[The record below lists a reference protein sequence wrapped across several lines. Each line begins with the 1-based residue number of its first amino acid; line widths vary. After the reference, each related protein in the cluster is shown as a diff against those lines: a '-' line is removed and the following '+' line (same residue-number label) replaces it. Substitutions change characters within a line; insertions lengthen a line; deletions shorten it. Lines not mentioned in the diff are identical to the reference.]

1 MSKVKL
7 AKSVLFKARDQMIEE
22 IASCGS
28 HGGVGRAG
36 SYVPTFVN
44 LMKSIE
50 YLEEL
55 EREEADVA
63 AGVKTQEQVVA
74 DRMAAVRA
82 AKNKQ

>member
-7 AKSVLFKARDQMIEE
+7 AKSVLIKARDQMIDE
-22 IASCGS
+22 ISQCGS

-44 LMKSIE
+44 IMKSIE
-50 YLEEL
+50 YLDLL
-55 EREEADVA
+55 ESDEADVA
-63 AGVKTQEQVVA
+63 EGVKTQEQAVA